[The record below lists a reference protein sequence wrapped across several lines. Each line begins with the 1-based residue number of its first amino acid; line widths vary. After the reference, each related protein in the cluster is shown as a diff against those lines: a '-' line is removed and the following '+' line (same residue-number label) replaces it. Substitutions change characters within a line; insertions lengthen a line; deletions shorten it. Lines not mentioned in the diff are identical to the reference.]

1 MIYIDMNGRCGNQ
14 FFQYAFAKKL
24 SILNS
29 NMPMTIDFFHV
40 DRWRKKTGFSDY
52 SDQLKFFNITP
63 FTELIETGD
72 TLAKYGSAKDNK
84 RRRDYGKA
92 RTLSKKTGLPI
103 FANLW
108 QASMQKHG
116 IYRDDQYKI
125 KPRKCD
131 GENIFI
137 KGYFEDPAY
146 FDDMKDVLYAEFTP
160 KNPPKEK
167 NKELYDI
174 INNRESVCVSF
185 RVWNDIAD
193 DEEETKARSVCDE
206 KYYKAALD
214 KMKELHPDAVFI
226 VFSNDV
232 SWVRENF
239 EFPGSVYFED
249 GTDEIWEKIRMM
261 YSCKHF
267 IMSTSTFCW
276 WAQYL
281 CRNKQKT
288 VISPDHWTNDDK
300 RPSKLLMDEWIK
312 IPSLKD

>member
-14 FFQYAFAKKL
+14 FFQYAFARKL
-24 SILNS
+24 SMLNGD
-29 NMPMTIDFFHV
+29 MPMTIDFFHV
-40 DRWRKKTGFSDY
+40 ERWRKKTGFDDY
-52 SDQLKFFNITP
+52 SDQLKNFHVMP

-72 TLAKYGSAKDNK
+72 TLAKYGSDKDKK
-84 RRRDYGKA
+84 RRRDYAKA
-92 RTLSKKTGLPI
+92 RTLSKKTGMPL

-116 IYRDDQYKI
+116 IYRDDQYLI
-125 KPRKCD
+125 KPRKCCGD
-131 GENIFI
+131 DIFI

-146 FDDMKDVLYAEFTP
+146 FDDMRDVLYEEFTP
-160 KNPPKEK
+160 IHPPKEK
-167 NKELYDI
+167 NRELYDI

-206 KYYKAALD
+206 KYYKTALA

-232 SWVRENF
+232 KWVRENF

-281 CRNKQKT
+281 CRNEKKT
-288 VISPDHWTNDDK
+288 VISPDHWTNDDQ

-312 IPSLKD
+312 IPSLK